1 MKLYGLIGYPLGHS
15 FSKQYFTEK
24 FQREGIVDA
33 TFELFPLQQIQD
45 FPQLINTLPDLSGLC
60 VTIPYKEAI
69 IPHLNHIDDK
79 NNAIAAVNCIKIKE
93 GELIGYNTD
102 VIGFENSLK
111 PYLQSQPQ
119 KALILGTGG
128 ASKAVQFVL
137 KKLSIDYLVVSRKP
151 VSENSISYNQLN
163 QEIIHEHTIIINCT
177 PLGMSPHI
185 EELPLLP
192 FTFIGK
198 EHLLYDLVYTPSI
211 TAFLEKGRMH
221 GATIKNG
228 EEMLHIQAEA
238 NWQIWNE
245 K

>member
-15 FSKQYFTEK
+15 FSKKYFTEK

-45 FPQLINTLPDLSGLC
+45 FPQLINTLPDLAGLC
-60 VTIPYKEAI
+60 VTIPYKESI
-69 IPHLNHIDDK
+69 IPYLNRIDDK
-79 NNAIAAVNCIKIKE
+79 SNTIAAVNCIKIKE

-111 PYLQSQPQ
+111 PYLQSHPQ

-137 KKLSIDYLVVSRKP
+137 KKLSIDFLVVSRKP
-151 VSENSISYNQLN
+151 VSEHSISYNQLN

-177 PLGMSPHI
+177 PLGMTPHI

-192 FTFIGK
+192 YSFIGK

-211 TAFLEKGRMH
+211 TTFLEKGRMQ

>member
-69 IPHLNHIDDK
+69 IPYLNRIEDK

-93 GELIGYNTD
+93 GKLIGYNTD

-111 PYLQSQPQ
+111 PYLQSHPQ

-137 KKLSIDYLVVSRKP
+137 KKLSIDFLVVSRKP
-151 VSENSISYNQLN
+151 VSEHSISYNQLN

-177 PLGMSPHI
+177 PLGMTPHI

-192 FTFIGK
+192 YSFIGK

-211 TAFLEKGRMH
+211 TTFLEKGRMQ

-228 EEMLHIQAEA
+228 EEMLHVQAEA

>member
-1 MKLYGLIGYPLGHS
+1 LPFLSLCCH
-15 FSKQYFTEK
+15 
-24 FQREGIVDA
+24 
-33 TFELFPLQQIQD
+33 ELKVKGF
-45 FPQLINTLPDLSGLC
+45 
-60 VTIPYKEAI
+60 
-69 IPHLNHIDDK
+69 
-79 NNAIAAVNCIKIKE
+79 
-93 GELIGYNTD
+93 NTD
-102 VIGFENSLK
+102 IYGFKESIK
-111 PYLQSQPQ
+111 PLLRPNFER
-119 KALILGTGG
+119 ALILGTGG

-137 KKLSIDYLVVSRKP
+137 KKLSIDFLVVSRKP
-151 VSENSISYNQLN
+151 VSEHSISYNQLN

-177 PLGMSPHI
+177 PLGMTPHI

-192 FTFIGK
+192 YSFIGK

-211 TAFLEKGRMH
+211 TAFLEKGRMQ

>member
-15 FSKQYFTEK
+15 FSKKYFTEK

-45 FPQLINTLPDLSGLC
+45 FPQLINTLPDLAGLC
-60 VTIPYKEAI
+60 VTIPYKESI
-69 IPHLNHIDDK
+69 IPYLNRIDDK
-79 NNAIAAVNCIKIKE
+79 SNAIAAVNCIKIKE

-111 PYLQSQPQ
+111 PYLQSHPQ

-137 KKLSIDYLVVSRKP
+137 KKLKIEFLVVSRKP
-151 VSENSISYNQLN
+151 VSGISISYNQLN
-163 QEIIHEHTIIINCT
+163 QETIHEHTIIINCT
-177 PLGMSPHI
+177 PLGMTPHI

-192 FTFIGK
+192 YSFIGK

-211 TAFLEKGRMH
+211 TAFLEKGRMQ

-228 EEMLHIQAEA
+228 EEMLHIQAKA

>member
-1 MKLYGLIGYPLGHS
+1 M
-15 FSKQYFTEK
+15 
-24 FQREGIVDA
+24 
-33 TFELFPLQQIQD
+33 
-45 FPQLINTLPDLSGLC
+45 
-60 VTIPYKEAI
+60 
-69 IPHLNHIDDK
+69 
-79 NNAIAAVNCIKIKE
+79 
-93 GELIGYNTD
+93 IGYNTD

-111 PYLQSQPQ
+111 PYLQSHPQ

-151 VSENSISYNQLN
+151 VSGISISYNQLN

-177 PLGMSPHI
+177 PLGMTPHI

-192 FTFIGK
+192 YSFIGK

-211 TAFLEKGRMH
+211 TAFLEKGRMQ